1 MEFSLADQ
9 TVYFLFSL
17 LFGVILSALYDVVV
31 VLRIIGLNK
40 LWQTITLD
48 VLYMFLCAVLTV
60 LFAMPFNK
68 GEVRYFVLFGEIIG
82 FFVYR
87 YTLGGLSVKIYSEI
101 IRFIRLII
109 EKSLQISRFF
119 LHKVLKVNRF
129 VVYNV
134 GVILYKAQNIV
145 FKKNR
150 KNYEHKEGN

>member
-9 TVYFLFSL
+9 TIYFLYSL

-31 VLRIIGLNK
+31 VIRMLSNNRALK
-40 LWQTITLD
+40 LILLD
-48 VLYMFLCAVLTV
+48 VLYMSLCAVLTV

-82 FFVYR
+82 FLVHR
-87 YTLGGLSVKIYSEI
+87 YTLGGVSEKIYSKI
-101 IRFIRLII
+101 IRIIRVII

-145 FKKNR
+145 FKKKR
-150 KNYEHKEGN
+150 KSYEHKEGK